1 MNSIEIAKKLIEE
14 NDEDIADLRNAETII
29 QKRIE
34 EYEQDIV
41 ACEKRLNILRHALS
55 MAEEDLQRK
64 RDLKKE
70 YLVDNLA
77 LKMFIANGGGLDM
90 LD

>member
-14 NDEDIADLRNAETII
+14 NDKD
-29 QKRIE
+29 IE
-34 EYEQDIV
+34 EYRDIET
-41 ACEKRLNILRHALS
+41 AS
-55 MAEEDLQRK
+55 RK
-64 RDLKKE
+64 RIGELQKKIETMRKVLDRLESDLAREEQWLADKKAEKKE

>member
-14 NDEDIADLRNAETII
+14 NKRDIEDYRTYET
-29 QKRIE
+29 E
-34 EYEQDIV
+34 
-41 ACEKRLNILRHALS
+41 
-55 MAEEDLQRK
+55 QRK
-64 RDLKKE
+64 LVEETEKELKKAKAMVELLEARLKNRCEELERIRDTKKE

-77 LKMFIANGGGLDM
+77 LQAFIANGGGLDM

>member
-1 MNSIEIAKKLIEE
+1 MNSIEIAKKLVEE
-14 NDEDIADLRNAETII
+14 NDKDIEDLRNAETII
-29 QKRIE
+29 RQRIE
-34 EYEQDIV
+34 EYTSDV
-41 ACEKRLNILRHALS
+41 EKYEKLLEARKRALA

-64 RDLKKE
+64 QEMKKE

-77 LKMFIANGGGLDM
+77 LRMFIANGGGLDM

>member
-14 NDEDIADLRNAETII
+14 NKTDIEDFRRAETII
-29 QKRIE
+29 RKRIA
-34 EYEQDIV
+34 EYKYEIGTHEQRIKSLQG
-41 ACEKRLNILRHALS
+41 AIA

-64 RDLKKE
+64 RDQTKE

>member
-1 MNSIEIAKKLIEE
+1 MNSIEIAKNLIEE
-14 NDEDIADLRNAETII
+14 NDKDIEDFRRAETII
-29 QKRIE
+29 RSRIAGYKYEIGTHE
-34 EYEQDIV
+34 ERIKSLQGAI
-41 ACEKRLNILRHALS
+41 A

-64 RDLKKE
+64 RDQKKE

>member
-14 NDEDIADLRNAETII
+14 NDSVIEGFRREELCIL
-29 QKRIE
+29 KRIAK
-34 EYEQDIV
+34 YENDIDEFNKLIE
-41 ACEKRLNILRHALS
+41 AKKRTLTIARENLS
-55 MAEEDLQRK
+55 RTRNRMKA
-64 RDLKKE
+64 
-70 YLVDNLA
+70 YLVDNQA

>member
-1 MNSIEIAKKLIEE
+1 MFVRSRIAEYKYEIGTHEERINSLRGAIA
-14 NDEDIADLRNAETII
+14 
-29 QKRIE
+29 
-34 EYEQDIV
+34 
-41 ACEKRLNILRHALS
+41 

-64 RDLKKE
+64 RDQKKE